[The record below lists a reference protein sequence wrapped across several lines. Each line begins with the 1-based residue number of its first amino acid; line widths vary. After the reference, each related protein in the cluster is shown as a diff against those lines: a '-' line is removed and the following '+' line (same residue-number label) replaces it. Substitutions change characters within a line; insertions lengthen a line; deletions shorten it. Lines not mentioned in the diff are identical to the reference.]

1 MAQAQQ
7 PWPLAPAFGL
17 APAFWHGWPHLGG
30 HGALPSAPLFPGGA
44 RPVAPLYPSGDTA
57 LAGVPTDQTQVSSF
71 VNALLIFLIFL
82 GPLTER
88 FRPMND
94 TVLMPL
100 LLTMVMGGM

>member
-1 MAQAQQ
+1 M
-7 PWPLAPAFGL
+7 APAFGL
-17 APAFWHGWPHLGG
+17 APALWRGWPH
-30 HGALPSAPLFPGGA
+30 HEALPNAPLFGGA
-44 RPVAPLYPSGDTA
+44 RPAAPLYPSGDTV

>member
-1 MAQAQQ
+1 MASQ
-7 PWPLAPAFGL
+7 PRL
-17 APAFWHGWPHLGG
+17 GWPI
-30 HGALPSAPLFPGGA
+30 HGALPGAALFTGGAPLFPGGA
-44 RPVAPLYPSGDTA
+44 RPVAPLHPSGDTV
-57 LAGVPTDQTQVSSF
+57 LAGVPTDQSQVSSF

-94 TVLMPL
+94 TVMMPL

>member
-1 MAQAQQ
+1 MTTPPRLA
-7 PWPLAPAFGL
+7 PWLAPAFRRSWGS
-17 APAFWHGWPHLGG
+17 
-30 HGALPSAPLFPGGA
+30 HGAVPGAHLFPGGA
-44 RPVAPLYPSGDTA
+44 RPGAPLFPSFPSGDVV
-57 LAGVPTDQTQVSSF
+57 LAGVPTNQSQVSSF

-94 TVLMPL
+94 TVMMPL